1 MGLYVEV
8 IVTVQKINLLH
19 EFVAQGLKFSH
30 QLSQLT
36 EGDECTRAP
45 GDAVR
50 LHQSIHGLIGRIF
63 ELQLVLWE
71 PFNPASFDG

>member
-1 MGLYVEV
+1 MGLYEEV
-8 IVTVQKINLLH
+8 IVAVQKINLLH
-19 EFVAQGLKFSH
+19 ELVAQGLKFSH

-36 EGDECTRAP
+36 EGNERTRTP

-63 ELQLVLWE
+63 KLQLVLWE
-71 PFNPASFDG
+71 PFNPASLDG